1 MNNEVFK
8 AIPGYEGL
16 YEVSN
21 EGNVRNSRGR
31 LMKFYKSKN
40 YSKVELTKDGI
51 GKKFYIHRLVAE
63 VFIPNTDPSKTIINH
78 KDENPQNNRVENLE
92 WCDYSYNLKYG
103 GAQERRLMSRYGK
116 VA

>member
-1 MNNEVFK
+1 MNNEIWMPVK
-8 AIPGYEGL
+8 GYEGL

-21 EGNVRNSRGR
+21 KGNIRNSKGR
-31 LMKFYKSKN
+31 LMRLFKSKN
-40 YSKVELTKDGI
+40 YNKVELTKDGI

-92 WCDYSYNLKYG
+92 WCTYSYNLRYG
-103 GAQERRLMSRYGK
+103 TAQERRVMSRYGRT
-116 VA
+116 A